1 MEERN
6 AASNADVA
14 ALIDR
19 IKAGDKEAFM
29 TVTNLYQKKIFL
41 LAYSFFNNKDDALD
55 IVQETFFRL
64 YKKVHLF
71 KDGRNFQNWLL
82 QMAKNLCIDYYRK
95 HHSKKHLYDAE
106 KDIEEVNTSSGNT
119 PKSSE
124 SVELKDVFS
133 RCLKE
138 LSDKQRMIFV
148 LKQYNQLE
156 YKEIAEVLNIANGT
170 VKSLHFK
177 AVQNLR
183 TLMKPYLG
191 GSYERL

>member
-1 MEERN
+1 MEEGNTARN
-6 AASNADVA
+6 EGVA

-19 IKAGDKEAFM
+19 INAGDKEAFM
-29 TVTNLYQKKIFL
+29 TVTSLYQKKVFL

-55 IVQETFFRL
+55 IVQETFFRF
-64 YKKVHLF
+64 YQKAHLF
-71 KDGRNFQNWLL
+71 KKGRNFQNWLL

-95 HHSKKHLYDAE
+95 HHSKKHLYDVG
-106 KDIEEVNTSSGNT
+106 KNIEEMNPSSENK
-119 PKSSE
+119 PKSGE

-133 RCLKE
+133 RCLEK
-138 LSDKQRMIFV
+138 LSERQRLIFV

-156 YKEIAEVLNIANGT
+156 YKEIAQVLNIANGT

-183 TLMKPYLG
+183 ALMRPYLG
-191 GSYERL
+191 GSYEGL

>member
-1 MEERN
+1 MEEGNTARN
-6 AASNADVA
+6 EEVA

-29 TVTNLYQKKIFL
+29 TVTSLYQKKVFL

-55 IVQETFFRL
+55 IVQETFFRF
-64 YKKVHLF
+64 YQKAHLF
-71 KDGRNFQNWLL
+71 KKGRNFQNWLL

-95 HHSKKHLYDAE
+95 HHSKKHLYDVG
-106 KDIEEVNTSSGNT
+106 KNIEEMNPSSENK
-119 PKSSE
+119 PKSGE

-133 RCLKE
+133 RCLEK
-138 LSDKQRMIFV
+138 LSERQRLIFV

-156 YKEIAEVLNIANGT
+156 YKEIAQVLNIANGT

-183 TLMKPYLG
+183 ALMRPYLG
-191 GSYERL
+191 GSYEGL

>member
-6 AASNADVA
+6 TARNEEVA
-14 ALIDR
+14 ALIER

-29 TVTNLYQKKIFL
+29 TVTSLYQKKVFL

-64 YKKVHLF
+64 YQKVHMF
-71 KDGRNFQNWLL
+71 KKGRNFQNWLL

-106 KDIEEVNTSSGNT
+106 KNIEEVNPSSENA
-119 PKSSE
+119 PKRSE

-133 RCLKE
+133 RCLEE
-138 LSDKQRMIFV
+138 LSERQRLIFV

-156 YKEIAEVLNIANGT
+156 YKEIALVLNIANGT

-183 TLMKPYLG
+183 ALMKPYLG